1 MKTASSRP
9 PWADHSEAGTL
20 GDWGGEPG
28 QAYKLCVPH
37 QELHP
42 HHGPPAVTLE
52 NDLHIP
58 IYLGGTKVRDRMWQK
73 SVNRAG
79 SLRKESRPMSEKS
92 EGSGRGSGASDGG
105 SLSSLVAPE
114 GSGWCP
120 HAFVL
125 LAPELSLLL
134 SLVTSWLPYP

>member
-58 IYLGGTKVRDRMWQK
+58 IYLGGTKVKDRMWQK

-79 SLRKESRPMSEKS
+79 SLRKESRPMSGKS
-92 EGSGRGSGASDGG
+92 KGLGG
-105 SLSSLVAPE
+105 GLGLQTVALYPPWLHQRAQVGVPMPLSS
-114 GSGWCP
+114 SRQNCP
-120 HAFVL
+120 
-125 LAPELSLLL
+125 
-134 SLVTSWLPYP
+134 YC